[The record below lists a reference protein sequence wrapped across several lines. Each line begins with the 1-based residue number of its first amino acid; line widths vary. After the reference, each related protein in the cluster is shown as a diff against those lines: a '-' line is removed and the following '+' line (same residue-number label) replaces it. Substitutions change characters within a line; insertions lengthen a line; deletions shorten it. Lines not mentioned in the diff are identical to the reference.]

1 MNDAFTSYLLRKFA
15 REETLSLSVEMFVP
29 DIFQRRFLEAAR
41 KKYQGICHA
50 DKLIVKV
57 EEVLRIDKHCAL
69 RNFSRQVTGV
79 VDMQV
84 NCLVLHISKGDK
96 LEFFEHAFQRGQF
109 ELTHLSKHLRMIVP
123 ASNRKETKPHLS
135 VDTAL
140 YTKGTPYISIL
151 ARFVA

>member
-15 REETLSLSVEMFVP
+15 REETLSLSV
-29 DIFQRRFLEAAR
+29 DL
-41 KKYQGICHA
+41 
-50 DKLIVKV
+50 
-57 EEVLRIDKHCAL
+57 
-69 RNFSRQVTGV
+69 RQVTGV